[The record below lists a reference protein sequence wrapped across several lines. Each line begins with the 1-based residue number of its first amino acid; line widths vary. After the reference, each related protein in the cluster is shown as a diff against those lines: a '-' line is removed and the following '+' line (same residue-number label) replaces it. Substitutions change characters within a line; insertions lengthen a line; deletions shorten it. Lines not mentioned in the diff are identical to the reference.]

1 MPLTGRRSVKAVAS
15 SLFALTKPR
24 IIELLLVTTIPTMLL
39 ADRGLPSVRVL
50 LVTLAGGALAA
61 GSANTI
67 NCYIDR
73 DIDAVM
79 RRTSRRPLARPAP
92 MAVVRPLEALIFGI
106 VLGAASTVLLGTLVN
121 WLSAILADAA
131 ILFYVFVYTIGLK
144 RRTASN
150 IVIGGA
156 AGCFPVLVGWSAVT
170 GTVTLPAIV
179 LFAVIFFWT
188 PPHFWALAMKF
199 RDDYAAASVPMLPV
213 VAPAT
218 VVARKILFYSYVM
231 VASTLA
237 LAPYAGWIYTLC
249 AAGLGG
255 WFLAEA
261 HRLHARVYRAARP
274 VPAAQAVAAAV
285 GAPAVGAPV
294 AGPPAVSPAAM
305 GPAAVG
311 PAAVGPAAVGPAAVG
326 PAPAE
331 PAVGGGRAVEEG
343 TCAGL
348 ARPSANPASMR
359 LFHLSI
365 AYLTLL
371 FAAIAVVSLLP
382 WGRW

>member
-1 MPLTGRRSVKAVAS
+1 MQEVSAGALPAMPITGRRSVRAMAS

-39 ADRGLPSVRVL
+39 ADRGLPPVRVL

-67 NCYIDR
+67 NCFIDR

-92 MAVVRPLEALIFGI
+92 MAVVKPAEALIFGI
-106 VLGAASTVLLGTLVN
+106 VLGASATVLLGMTVN
-121 WLSAILADAA
+121 WLSAALADAA
-131 ILFYVFVYTIGLK
+131 ILFYVFVYTLGLK
-144 RRTASN
+144 RRTPSN

-170 GTVTLPAIV
+170 GTVGLPAVV

-199 RDDYAAASVPMLPV
+199 KDDYAAASVPMLPV

-218 VVARKILFYSYVM
+218 VVARKILIYSYVM
-231 VASTLA
+231 VATTLV
-237 LAPYAGWIYTLC
+237 LAAYAGWLYTVC
-249 AAGLGG
+249 AIGLGG

-261 HRLHARVYRAARP
+261 HRLQRRVARISAGDAAP
-274 VPAAQAVAAAV
+274 PPAAGSKITE
-285 GAPAVGAPV
+285 GA
-294 AGPPAVSPAAM
+294 
-305 GPAAVG
+305 
-311 PAAVGPAAVGPAAVG
+311 
-326 PAPAE
+326 
-331 PAVGGGRAVEEG
+331 
-343 TCAGL
+343 CAG
-348 ARPSANPASMR
+348 AAQPSANPAPMR

-371 FAAIAVVSLLP
+371 FAVVAVTSVLP
-382 WGRW
+382 WGGW

>member
-1 MPLTGRRSVKAVAS
+1 VPDTAASALPAPGEPAAREGAAPGTPPLRAGATLGRTRVGAAGRRSPRAVAQA
-15 SLFALTKPR
+15 LFALTKPR

-39 ADRGLPSVRVL
+39 ADRGLPSVRIL

-92 MAVVRPLEALIFGI
+92 MAVVKPLEALIFGI

-170 GTVTLPAIV
+170 GTVSLPAIV

-199 RDDYAAASVPMLPV
+199 RDDYAAARVPMLPV

-218 VVARKILFYSYVM
+218 VVVRKILFYSYVM

-237 LAPYAGWIYTLC
+237 LAPYAGWIYTVC
-249 AAGLGG
+249 AVGLGG

-261 HRLHARVYRAARP
+261 HRLHARVTRAAA
-274 VPAAQAVAAAV
+274 PAPPPATVAAAG
-285 GAPAVGAPV
+285 GAGREVAEGA
-294 AGPPAVSPAAM
+294 
-305 GPAAVG
+305 
-311 PAAVGPAAVGPAAVG
+311 
-326 PAPAE
+326 
-331 PAVGGGRAVEEG
+331 
-343 TCAGL
+343 CAGI

>member
-1 MPLTGRRSVKAVAS
+1 VPPPAAGAEASLATAPGHRSARAVAAG
-15 SLFALTKPR
+15 LFALTKPR

-39 ADRGLPSVRVL
+39 AARGVPGIRVL
-50 LVTLAGGALAA
+50 LLTLAGGALAA

-67 NCYIDR
+67 NCYLDR

-92 MAVVRPLEALIFGI
+92 LAVIRPAEALVSGVALGAVGTV
-106 VLGAASTVLLGTLVN
+106 VLGFGVN
-121 WLSAILADAA
+121 WLSAVLADAA
-131 ILFYVFVYTIGLK
+131 IAFYVFVYTLGLK

-170 GTVTLPAIV
+170 GRVAWPAAV

-199 RDDYAAASVPMLPV
+199 RDDYATVSVPMLPV

-218 VVARKILFYSYVM
+218 VVARKIVVYSYLM
-231 VASTLA
+231 VAATLA
-237 LAPYAGWIYTLC
+237 LAPYAGWIYLVG
-249 AAGLGG
+249 AAGLGA

-261 HRLHARVYRAARP
+261 HRLQARVRGAQ
-274 VPAAQAVAAAV
+274 PAAE
-285 GAPAVGAPV
+285 GAPGPASRARLAAGGAPTGG
-294 AGPPAVSPAAM
+294 APRPG
-305 GPAAVG
+305 G
-311 PAAVGPAAVGPAAVG
+311 
-326 PAPAE
+326 PAE
-331 PAVGGGRAVEEG
+331 PGPSAAARVIPG
-343 TCAGL
+343 TCAG
-348 ARPSANPASMR
+348 AAQPSANPVPMR

-371 FAAIAVVSLLP
+371 FAAIAVSSLLP
-382 WGRW
+382 WGGW

>member
-1 MPLTGRRSVKAVAS
+1 VAGRRSARAVAR
-15 SLFALTKPR
+15 SLVALTKPR
-24 IIELLLVTTIPTMLL
+24 IIELLLVTTVPTMLL
-39 ADRGLPSVRVL
+39 AQRGLPSARLVVL
-50 LVTLAGGALAA
+50 TLIGGAFAA

-67 NCYIDR
+67 NCYLDR

-79 RRTSRRPLARPAP
+79 RRTSRRPLAKPAP
-92 MAVVRPLEALIFGI
+92 LAVIKPSEALVFGI
-106 VLGAASTVLLGTLVN
+106 VLGAAATVLLGTTVN
-121 WLSAILADAA
+121 WLSAALADAA
-131 ILFYVFVYTIGLK
+131 ILFYVFIYTIGLK
-144 RRTASN
+144 RRTPSN

-170 GTVTLPAIV
+170 GTVGLPAAV

-199 RDDYAAASVPMLPV
+199 KDDYAAASVPMLPV

-218 VVARKILFYSYVM
+218 VVARKILIYSYVM
-231 VASTLA
+231 VVTTLL
-237 LAPYAGWIYTLC
+237 LAPYAGWLYAAC

-261 HRLHARVYRAARP
+261 HRLQRRVARISAG
-274 VPAAQAVAAAV
+274 AAV
-285 GAPAVGAPV
+285 
-294 AGPPAVSPAAM
+294 
-305 GPAAVG
+305 
-311 PAAVGPAAVGPAAVG
+311 
-326 PAPAE
+326 PAPA
-331 PAVGGGRAVEEG
+331 ADAKITEG
-343 TCAGL
+343 ACAG
-348 ARPSANPASMR
+348 AAQPSANPAPMR

-371 FAAIAVVSLLP
+371 FAVVAVTSVLP

>member
-1 MPLTGRRSVKAVAS
+1 M
-15 SLFALTKPR
+15 
-24 IIELLLVTTIPTMLL
+24 
-39 ADRGLPSVRVL
+39 
-50 LVTLAGGALAA
+50 
-61 GSANTI
+61 
-67 NCYIDR
+67 
-73 DIDAVM
+73 
-79 RRTSRRPLARPAP
+79 
-92 MAVVRPLEALIFGI
+92 
-106 VLGAASTVLLGTLVN
+106 
-121 WLSAILADAA
+121 
-131 ILFYVFVYTIGLK
+131 YTIGLK

-170 GTVTLPAIV
+170 GTVSLPAIV

-237 LAPYAGWIYTLC
+237 LAPYAGWIYTVC
-249 AAGLGG
+249 AVGLGG

-261 HRLHARVYRAARP
+261 HRLHARVNQGAQP
-274 VPAAQAVAAAV
+274 VPAAAV
-285 GAPAVGAPV
+285 GQAASGTGREVDEGA
-294 AGPPAVSPAAM
+294 
-305 GPAAVG
+305 
-311 PAAVGPAAVGPAAVG
+311 
-326 PAPAE
+326 
-331 PAVGGGRAVEEG
+331 
-343 TCAGL
+343 CAGI

>member
-1 MPLTGRRSVKAVAS
+1 VTPATTNVLPAVAGRRSARVVAR
-15 SLFALTKPR
+15 SLVALTKPR

-39 ADRGLPSVRVL
+39 AQRGLPSAR
-50 LVTLAGGALAA
+50 LVVFTLVGGAFAA

-67 NCYIDR
+67 NCYLDR

-79 RRTSRRPLARPAP
+79 RRTSRRPLAKPTPLAVIRPA
-92 MAVVRPLEALIFGI
+92 EALVFGI
-106 VLGAASTVLLGTLVN
+106 VLGAAATVLLGLTVN
-121 WLSAILADAA
+121 WLSAALADAA
-131 ILFYVFVYTIGLK
+131 ILFYVFIYTLGLK
-144 RRTASN
+144 RRTPSN

-170 GTVTLPAIV
+170 GTVGLPAAV

-199 RDDYAAASVPMLPV
+199 KDDYAAASVPMLPV

-218 VVARKILFYSYVM
+218 VVARKILIYSYVM
-231 VASTLA
+231 VATTML
-237 LAPYAGWIYTLC
+237 LAPYAGWLYAAC

-261 HRLHARVYRAARP
+261 HRLQRRVARIGAGAA
-274 VPAAQAVAAAV
+274 PAA
-285 GAPAVGAPV
+285 
-294 AGPPAVSPAAM
+294 PAA
-305 GPAAVG
+305 GTAVT
-311 PAAVGPAAVGPAAVG
+311 
-326 PAPAE
+326 
-331 PAVGGGRAVEEG
+331 EG
-343 TCAGL
+343 ACAGVVQ
-348 ARPSANPASMR
+348 PSANPAPMR

-371 FAAIAVVSLLP
+371 FAVVAVTSVLP
-382 WGRW
+382 WGSW

>member
-1 MPLTGRRSVKAVAS
+1 VTPATTNALPALAGRRSARVVAR

-39 ADRGLPSVRVL
+39 AARGLPSVRL
-50 LVTLAGGALAA
+50 LVVTLVGGALAA

-79 RRTSRRPLARPAP
+79 RRTSRRPLAKPTPLAVIRPA
-92 MAVVRPLEALIFGI
+92 EALIFGI
-106 VLGAASTVLLGTLVN
+106 LLGAASTVLLGTLVN
-121 WLSAILADAA
+121 WLSAVLADAA
-131 ILFYVFVYTIGLK
+131 ILFYVFIYTIGLK
-144 RRTASN
+144 RRTPSN

-170 GTVTLPAIV
+170 GTVSLPAVV

-199 RDDYAAASVPMLPV
+199 KDDYAAASVPMLPV
-213 VAPAT
+213 VAPPT
-218 VVARKILFYSYVM
+218 VVARKILIYSYIM
-231 VASTLA
+231 VATTLA
-237 LAPYAGWIYTLC
+237 LAPYAGWLYAVA

-255 WFLAEA
+255 WFLLEA
-261 HRLHARVYRAARP
+261 HRLQRRVARMGDGGERAA
-274 VPAAQAVAAAV
+274 A
-285 GAPAVGAPV
+285 
-294 AGPPAVSPAAM
+294 
-305 GPAAVG
+305 
-311 PAAVGPAAVGPAAVG
+311 
-326 PAPAE
+326 AE
-331 PAVGGGRAVEEG
+331 PAGPKVTQGA
-343 TCAGL
+343 CAGV
-348 ARPSANPASMR
+348 AQPSANPAPMR

-371 FAAIAVVSLLP
+371 FAVIAVTSLLP
-382 WGRW
+382 WGSW